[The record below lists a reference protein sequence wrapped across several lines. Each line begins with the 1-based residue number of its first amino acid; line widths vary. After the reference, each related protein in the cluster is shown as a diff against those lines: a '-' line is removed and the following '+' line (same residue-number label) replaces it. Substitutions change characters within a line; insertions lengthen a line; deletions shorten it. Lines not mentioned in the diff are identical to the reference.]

1 METLADAVI
10 AALAHIG
17 TMPEAPNDRLDG
29 DVRILEMLTVML
41 RDAAPEEREALREAL
56 ARARSFASR
65 SGNRDP
71 DLLETYRAIEADILE
86 PGSE

>member
-10 AALAHIG
+10 AALAHIS
-17 TMPEAPNDRLDG
+17 TTPEALGDRLDQ

-41 RDAAPEEREALREAL
+41 REAAPEEREALRDAL
-56 ARARSFASR
+56 ARARSFAAR

-71 DLLETYRAIEADILE
+71 DLLETYRAIEADLLE
-86 PGSE
+86 AGSE